1 MMFATHASTTAVTL
15 GTHCKLRIRMTNKH
29 GKNVFK
35 DVEQGGE
42 EKTERTVNMS
52 LTEDKKAKV
61 PNMLYISD
69 DWEHH
74 FSCPPSV
81 CGGIP
86 GSHSPT
92 GFLCTRMLSTSCIRV
107 CNHMLA
113 HLCARVCSVPLCC
126 WWLSFRIV
134 SKLSVINV
142 PGRVGPKRYITNRR
156 GGRVQGGG
164 GGRRRMEQER
174 SWSGK
179 RNGEEEKGDGV
190 ERGGSI
196 GEEKEKGRQ
205 GLFSPGSCYVSHY
218 VSPGH
223 RQHASRQN
231 KRVSLAWHCSYF
243 PILTTGSG
251 RGQAAGWG
259 AGGIVG
265 SGLASKTEKAQGSS
279 TS

>member
-1 MMFATHASTTAVTL
+1 
-15 GTHCKLRIRMTNKH
+15 
-29 GKNVFK
+29 
-35 DVEQGGE
+35 
-42 EKTERTVNMS
+42 
-52 LTEDKKAKV
+52 
-61 PNMLYISD
+61 
-69 DWEHH
+69 
-74 FSCPPSV
+74 
-81 CGGIP
+81 
-86 GSHSPT
+86 
-92 GFLCTRMLSTSCIRV
+92 
-107 CNHMLA
+107 
-113 HLCARVCSVPLCC
+113 
-126 WWLSFRIV
+126 
-134 SKLSVINV
+134 
-142 PGRVGPKRYITNRR
+142 
-156 GGRVQGGG
+156 
-164 GGRRRMEQER
+164 MEQER

-265 SGLASKTEKAQGSS
+265 SGLASKTQKAQGSS